1 MKKIPIIVILLVL
14 GFNFLSICY
23 TLILNFTQYKNDFLS
38 VLLYCVILL
47 FIVILIY
54 LVITRNVKTP
64 IYLSYYFALC
74 LIMTVVET
82 IYLSFNEMGTKV
94 SIIYFL
100 IYFSFFVYVT
110 KSYYI
115 KKYFGSKIS
124 KGY

>member
-23 TLILNFTQYKNDFLS
+23 TLILNFTHYKNDFLS
-38 VLLYCVILL
+38 VFLYCVILL

-82 IYLSFNEMGTKV
+82 IYLSFNEMSTKV

>member
-1 MKKIPIIVILLVL
+1 MKKIPIILILLVL

-23 TLILNFTQYKNDFLS
+23 TLILNFTHYKNDFLS
-38 VLLYCVILL
+38 VFLYCVILL

>member
-23 TLILNFTQYKNDFLS
+23 TLILNFTHYKNDFLS
-38 VLLYCVILL
+38 VFLYCVILL